1 MRMETIYYYMDM
13 DNNLLSDHFT
23 SRNDALKWEKENK
36 SKFDTMLFLHKGERR
51 KKTAKTK

>member
-23 SRNDALKWEKENK
+23 TRKEALQWEHENK
-36 SKFDTMLFLHKGERR
+36 SKFNTMLFLKKGERR
-51 KKTAKTK
+51 KRNK